1 MVDRSR
7 GVPPPRPERIEVID
21 DETARIYASK
31 SGAERLAL
39 ASAMVA
45 SARRMLES
53 HLRVEH
59 PDWSEAAL
67 RREVARRIAGGAL

>member
-1 MVDRSR
+1 MADRSR
-7 GVPPPRPERIEVID
+7 RAPTPRPEQIEVVD
-21 DETARIYASK
+21 DGAARAYAAK

-53 HLRVEH
+53 HLRAEH

-67 RREVARRIAGGAL
+67 QREVARRIARGAL